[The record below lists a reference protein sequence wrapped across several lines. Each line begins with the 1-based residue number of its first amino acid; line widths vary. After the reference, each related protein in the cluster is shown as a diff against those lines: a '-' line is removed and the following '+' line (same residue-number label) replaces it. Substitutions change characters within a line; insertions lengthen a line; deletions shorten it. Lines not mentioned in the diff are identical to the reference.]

1 MILSE
6 VKCLQSQ
13 FFCSRLL
20 KYRGAAAICKHEDSR
35 SLAARE
41 LWHIGDADEVIVD
54 DQEEEE
60 EKSDAGGDLD
70 VVARERI

>member
-1 MILSE
+1 
-6 VKCLQSQ
+6 
-13 FFCSRLL
+13 
-20 KYRGAAAICKHEDSR
+20 
-35 SLAARE
+35 

-60 EKSDAGGDLD
+60 EESDAGGDLD